1 MMDEK
6 NINDLIS
13 EEVNEEL
20 LEAETEITDAAEE
33 IAEEIEEAATE
44 AEAEIAEVEAEA
56 EASVSEE
63 IEEIADVAEAA
74 SDDIDFE
81 AAAAEAA
88 VAVAEEKKAKKEK
101 GMRISYERRKQ
112 LYGYGFIAL
121 WAVGTIYFFIMPLI
135 KSLYYSFNNTAV
147 KTGYMECKWIGLGNY
162 IKAFRESTDYAPAL
176 LEVLGDTALKFPLI
190 TVFSIFVAVI
200 LNQKFR
206 GRTFARAVFFLPVII
221 ATGPVINIINGNMDT
236 GGYSGGSEQFS
247 TMFETDLVN
256 ELMGF
261 LGVYNINEK
270 LTTIIQ
276 TVCDEIFNLV
286 WNAGIQILIFLAALQ
301 NIPHSAKE
309 AAQMEGATGWEY
321 FWKITIPYISPMI
334 VTNVVYT
341 IVDSFTD
348 TANPVMELVL
358 SQAKSWN
365 HGYSAAMAWAY
376 FGIVAAAL
384 AIIIVI
390 INKFVY
396 YEVE

>member
-1 MMDEK
+1 MNMDEK
-6 NINDLIS
+6 NINEIIS
-13 EEVNEEL
+13 EEVTEEM
-20 LEAETEITDAAEE
+20 
-33 IAEEIEEAATE
+33 TE
-44 AEAEIAEVEAEA
+44 AVVEAEA
-56 EASVSEE
+56 EVAEAADTVEE
-63 IEEIADVAEAA
+63 ITETTEIEEIETIEEIADTAEAV
-74 SDDIDFE
+74 SDELDFE
-81 AAAAEAA
+81 AQAAQAA
-88 VAVAEEKKAKKEK
+88 QAEEGDKKAKKEK

-121 WAVGTIYFFIMPLI
+121 WAIGTIYFFIMPLI

-162 IKAFRESTDYAPAL
+162 VKAFRESTDYAPAL

-261 LGVYNINEK
+261 LGIYNINEK
-270 LTTIIQ
+270 LTQIIQ
-276 TVCDEIFNLV
+276 SVCDEIFNLV

-384 AIIIVI
+384 ALIIVI
-390 INKFVY
+390 INRFVY